1 MEFEE
6 MNQRAYRREAPP
18 DELTP
23 AERMIY
29 MALCSSGHFSR
40 DNRSRWSRSKV
51 MDGLCMLTA
60 NNLNPVLDTG

>member
-18 DELTP
+18 DDLTP

-29 MALCSSGHFSR
+29 LALCSSGHFSR
-40 DNRSRWSRSKV
+40 ANRSRSKV
-51 MDGLCMLTA
+51 MDGLCMHPT
-60 NNLNPVLDTG
+60 NNLTPVLDTG